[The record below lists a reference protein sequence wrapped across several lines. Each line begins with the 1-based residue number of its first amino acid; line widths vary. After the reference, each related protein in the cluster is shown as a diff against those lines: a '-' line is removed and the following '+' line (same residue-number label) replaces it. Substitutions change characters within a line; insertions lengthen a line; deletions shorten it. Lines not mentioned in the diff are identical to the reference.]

1 MEENNIEK
9 IEKFSGRKKTTLI
22 VMAIIVAVIY
32 LVFTVVIGADW
43 LRLSSMADSNE
54 KQLSIGLFLTF
65 VVIII
70 GVCAYAAASVISLIG
85 WIMSSAWHKKTGN
98 LKGWKIYFAVM
109 TFLPIITEIVAILLA
124 KTL

>member
-9 IEKFSGRKKTTLI
+9 AEKFNGRRKTTLI
-22 VMAIIVAVIY
+22 VMAIIVAGIY
-32 LVFTVVIGADW
+32 LVFTIVIGVDW
-43 LRLSSMADSNE
+43 LRLLGTADSNE

-65 VVIII
+65 VVIIL
-70 GVCAYAAASVISLIG
+70 GVCAYGATSVISLIG
-85 WIMSSAWHKKTGN
+85 WITSWARHKKTGKE
-98 LKGWKIYFAVM
+98 KGWKIYFMIM